1 MQGVL
6 APPAREAVDLRGLQA
21 ARGRVAV
28 GRAIARA
35 AATRVDVPRA
45 PLELVRVALVAI
57 APLAARMVARPV
69 VRHVSGKIAARG
81 RLDLEPVTPELV
93 PPGLVAPIVVTVRR
107 VSGKTVARVLVP
119 PGLVARKVNARLASV
134 VLRRAVDSDGV
145 RVATIVR
152 PVSGKTVARVLVPPG
167 LVAPIVV
174 TVRPVSG
181 KTVARVLVAPGL
193 VALIVVTVRHVSG
206 KIAAPEL
213 VDLVRVAPGLV
224 APKVNARLGSAVPR
238 RAVASVGVRVATIVR
253 PVSGKIAAP
262 ELVDLVR
269 VAPGPVAPAAP
280 DVRNRRPVPFLV
292 GRMVLS
298 DVRSASRS
306 VARSDVAIEPVTMA
320 RSNVPSSIPR
330 LTVRRSTPIERSGST
345 RVLSVMLLEAQR
357 IRVAPNLRIVTAA
370 LSGAR
375 ARSTP
380 MTANRR
386 IDPPRSR
393 LQASHRN
400 GRAP

>member
-35 AATRVDVPRA
+35 AAARVDVPRA

-119 PGLVARKVNARLASV
+119 PGLVAPIV
-134 VLRRAVDSDGV
+134 V
-145 RVATIVR
+145 TVR

-193 VALIVVTVRHVSG
+193 VAPIVVTVRHVSG

>member
-1 MQGVL
+1 
-6 APPAREAVDLRGLQA
+6 
-21 ARGRVAV
+21 
-28 GRAIARA
+28 
-35 AATRVDVPRA
+35 
-45 PLELVRVALVAI
+45 
-57 APLAARMVARPV
+57 
-69 VRHVSGKIAARG
+69 
-81 RLDLEPVTPELV
+81 
-93 PPGLVAPIVVTVRR
+93 VTVRR
-107 VSGKTVARVLVP
+107 
-119 PGLVARKVNARLASV
+119 
-134 VLRRAVDSDGV
+134 
-145 RVATIVR
+145 
-152 PVSGKTVARVLVPPG
+152 VSGKTVARVLVPPG

-174 TVRPVSG
+174 TVRRGSGKTVAPELVDLVLVPPGLVAPIVVTVRPVSG
-181 KTVARVLVAPGL
+181 KTVAPG
-193 VALIVVTVRHVSG
+193 
-206 KIAAPEL
+206 L
-213 VDLVRVAPGLV
+213 VDLVLVPPGLV
-224 APKVNARLGSAVPR
+224 APIVV
-238 RAVASVGVRVATIVR
+238 TVR

-262 ELVDLVR
+262 ELVDLVL
-269 VAPGPVAPAAP
+269 VAPAAP
-280 DVRNRRPVPFLV
+280 DVRNHRPVPFLV

-306 VARSDVAIEPVTMA
+306 AAQLDVAIEPVTMA

-345 RVLSVMLLEAQR
+345 RVLSVMLLEAQP

-370 LSGAR
+370 LSGVR

>member
-35 AATRVDVPRA
+35 AAARVDVPRA

-152 PVSGKTVARVLVPPG
+152 PVSGKTVARVLVAPG
-167 LVAPIVV
+167 LVAP
-174 TVRPVSG
+174 
-181 KTVARVLVAPGL
+181 
-193 VALIVVTVRHVSG
+193 IVVTVRHVSG

>member
-35 AATRVDVPRA
+35 AAARVDVPRA

-93 PPGLVAPIVVTVRR
+93 PPGLVAPIVVTVR
-107 VSGKTVARVLVP
+107 
-119 PGLVARKVNARLASV
+119 
-134 VLRRAVDSDGV
+134 
-145 RVATIVR
+145 
-152 PVSGKTVARVLVPPG
+152 
-167 LVAPIVV
+167 
-174 TVRPVSG
+174 PVSG

-193 VALIVVTVRHVSG
+193 VAPIVVTVRHVSG

>member
-1 MQGVL
+1 VLCPYRGNLCLRRDLPARRAPPGAPQALDPPPEAQAPGVL
-6 APPAREAVDLRGLQA
+6 APRAREAVDLRGLQA
-21 ARGRVAV
+21 VLGRVAV

-35 AATRVDVPRA
+35 AAARVDVPRA
-45 PLELVRVALVAI
+45 AQGPVRVALVAI
-57 APLAARMVARPV
+57 APLAAGTGARPV

-81 RLDLEPVTPELV
+81 RLDPEPVTPELAA
-93 PPGLVAPIVVTVRR
+93 PGLVAPIVVTVRR
-107 VSGKTVARVLVP
+107 VSGKTVARVLV
-119 PGLVARKVNARLASV
+119 R
-134 VLRRAVDSDGV
+134 
-145 RVATIVR
+145 
-152 PVSGKTVARVLVPPG
+152 PG

-181 KTVARVLVAPGL
+181 KT
-193 VALIVVTVRHVSG
+193 
-206 KIAAPEL
+206 AAPEL
-213 VDLVRVAPGLV
+213 VDLVL
-224 APKVNARLGSAVPR
+224 
-238 RAVASVGVRVATIVR
+238 
-253 PVSGKIAAP
+253 
-262 ELVDLVR
+262 
-269 VAPGPVAPAAP
+269 VAPAAP
-280 DVRNRRPVPFLV
+280 DVRNHRPVPFLV

-306 VARSDVAIEPVTMA
+306 AAQLDVAIEPVTMA

-345 RVLSVMLLEAQR
+345 RVLSVMLLEAQP

-370 LSGAR
+370 LSGVR

>member
-35 AATRVDVPRA
+35 AAARVDVPRA

-93 PPGLVAPIVVTVRR
+93 PPGLVAPIVVTVR
-107 VSGKTVARVLVP
+107 
-119 PGLVARKVNARLASV
+119 
-134 VLRRAVDSDGV
+134 
-145 RVATIVR
+145 
-152 PVSGKTVARVLVPPG
+152 
-167 LVAPIVV
+167 
-174 TVRPVSG
+174 
-181 KTVARVLVAPGL
+181 
-193 VALIVVTVRHVSG
+193 H
-206 KIAAPEL
+206 
-213 VDLVRVAPGLV
+213 
-224 APKVNARLGSAVPR
+224 
-238 RAVASVGVRVATIVR
+238 
-253 PVSGKIAAP
+253 VSGKIAAP

>member
-35 AATRVDVPRA
+35 AAARVDVPRA

-107 VSGKTVARVLVP
+107 
-119 PGLVARKVNARLASV
+119 
-134 VLRRAVDSDGV
+134 
-145 RVATIVR
+145 
-152 PVSGKTVARVLVPPG
+152 
-167 LVAPIVV
+167 
-174 TVRPVSG
+174 
-181 KTVARVLVAPGL
+181 
-193 VALIVVTVRHVSG
+193 VSG